1 MSGSQQNITRRMNDN
16 LYSSFE
22 DISNEILYIVKTYCY

>member
-22 DISNEILYIVKTYCY
+22 DISNEILQ